1 MVLNKEMKR
10 PAIFDVIVVG
20 LGAMGSAAAYHLSGR
35 GQTVLG
41 LEAFQPAHD
50 KGSSHGSSR
59 IIRQAYFED
68 PCYVPLLFRAYELW
82 ERLQAETGADLLR
95 LTGGLMIGPPA
106 SDVVAGSIQSARE
119 YGLEHEVLRPDEV
132 RRRFPPF
139 VLAPDEAA
147 LYERKAGFLRPEE
160 CIRQHLAVAARQ
172 GADLRFE
179 EPMQSWRA
187 EPVGGEVMVTTGKG
201 TYRGRS
207 LVLSGGPWMPEI
219 LASLRLPLGVHRRVM
234 FWFDPL
240 GGIGP
245 FLPEQFPVY
254 LWHPTDA
261 PVFYGFPA
269 TGGQPGVKVAI
280 HTGQD
285 GTEPNECTPETID
298 RSIRES
304 DEQAMRRL
312 IANRIPALNGP
323 RLDARTCMYTM
334 TPDEHFILD
343 RHPEFPQVSI
353 AAGFSGHGFKFA
365 SVVGEILAD
374 LATDGRTR
382 HEIGRFS
389 IGRFDRS
396 AEAG

>member
-1 MVLNKEMKR
+1 MVPDKGMKR
-10 PAIFDVIVVG
+10 SEIFDVIVVG
-20 LGAMGSAAAYHLSGR
+20 LGAMGSAAAYQLSGR

-106 SDVVAGSIQSARE
+106 SDVVAGSIESARE
-119 YGLEHEVLRPDEV
+119 YGLEHEVLSPNEV
-132 RRRFPPF
+132 RRRFPAF
-139 VLAPDEAA
+139 ALVPDELA
-147 LYERKAGFLRPEE
+147 LYEGKAGFLRPEE
-160 CIRQHLAVAARQ
+160 CIRRHLEMAARR
-172 GADLRFE
+172 GAELRFE

-187 EPVGGEVMVTTGKG
+187 DPSGEGVEVQTGQG
-201 TYRGRS
+201 TYRGRH
-207 LVLSGGPWMPEI
+207 LILSGGPWMPKI
-219 LASLRLPLGVHRRVM
+219 LASLGLPLSVHRRVM
-234 FWFDPL
+234 FWFDPI
-240 GGIGP
+240 GDIGP

-254 LWHPTDA
+254 LWHPKGA

-269 TGGQPGVKVAI
+269 TDGGREGVKVAI
-280 HTGQD
+280 HTGED
-285 GTEPNECTPETID
+285 STEPDECTPETID

-304 DEQAMRRL
+304 DQQAMRRL
-312 IANRIPALNGP
+312 IVDRIPTLNGP
-323 RLDARTCMYTM
+323 TLDARTCMYTM
-334 TPDEHFILD
+334 TPDEHFVLD
-343 RHPEFPQVSI
+343 RHPEFPQVSV

-374 LATDGRTR
+374 LASEGRTR
-382 HEIGRFS
+382 HDIGRFS
-389 IGRFDRS
+389 IRRF
-396 AEAG
+396 A